1 MSKQDLKALFSGVG
15 MAAVA
20 GLLMGTAMRPDLN
33 EGDRPEGP
41 QILAGWSAA
50 RSTGPFDDG
59 MTLAYAQGQIP
70 DYVVGTDWKRQIAWA
85 DTSETP
91 VEARPAV
98 SRDDVAPAAERHAAL
113 ATFDEPSREAVAYPS
128 MAGGSAY
135 EANRPAPPPPPA
147 AAAPAERTFD
157 PEVAPEATGD
167 TSPVQ
172 G

>member
-20 GLLMGTAMRPDLN
+20 GMLMGAAMRPDLN

-70 DYVVGTDWKRQIAWA
+70 DYVVGTDWKKQIAWA
-85 DTSETP
+85 DTSEAP
-91 VEARPAV
+91 VDARPVMDREDA
-98 SRDDVAPAAERHAAL
+98 APAAQQHAAL
-113 ATFDEPSREAVAYPS
+113 MVYEEPSREGAAFPS
-128 MAGGSAY
+128 MAGGATY
-135 EANRPAPPPPPA
+135 ESNRPAPPPPPA
-147 AAAPAERTFD
+147 AAPAERTFD
-157 PEVAPEATGD
+157 PDVAPEATGD
-167 TSPVQ
+167 TSPAQ